1 MNLKHTVERV
11 FSMYLS
17 SCCLIYAL
25 GHECAC
31 VNMLMKPKKTG
42 FPPGLDGGGGAWHS
56 LALIMK
62 SRTGAK
68 TK

>member
-1 MNLKHTVERV
+1 
-11 FSMYLS
+11 MYLS

-31 VNMLMKPKKTG
+31 VNILMKSEKTG
-42 FPPGLDGGGGAWHS
+42 FPPGLDGGDGAWHS

-62 SRTGAK
+62 CRTGAK